1 MTDVTAQAFREAAE
15 QITRVRCPDTKDLD
29 EAADLLLAA
38 AEQREQLN
46 ELRIAYGE
54 AMVALTEQGD
64 AYVTQREQIAT
75 LTAERDAAIHH
86 VHLLTQKLY
95 DLGGSCFP
103 VPE

>member
-1 MTDVTAQAFREAAE
+1 MSNYDAQAFREAADQCE
-15 QITRVRCPDTKDLD
+15 GLD
-29 EAADLLLAA
+29 EEPMQRLLLAA
-38 AEQREQLN
+38 AEQRAQLD
-46 ELRIAYGE
+46 R
-54 AMVALTEQGD
+54 ALTHEAALCAD
-64 AYVTQREQIAT
+64 RAAMNEQIAT